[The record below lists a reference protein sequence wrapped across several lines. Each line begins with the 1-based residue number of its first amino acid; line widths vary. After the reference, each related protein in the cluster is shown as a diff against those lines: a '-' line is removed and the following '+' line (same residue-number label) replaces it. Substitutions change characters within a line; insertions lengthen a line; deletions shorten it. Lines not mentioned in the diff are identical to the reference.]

1 MNPYDRFILPKLID
15 TAMRAPQI
23 AEIRA
28 RVIPEAYGRV
38 LEVGMGSG
46 LNLAYYSDRVTKVV
60 GVEPAPELVRMAIER
75 AHAGHGHGGHPHVDI
90 RPQSGEQLPLEDA
103 SIDSAVFTWTL
114 CSIPDVYSALREAW
128 RVLKPGGLL
137 VFAEHGL
144 SPDRSVQAWQYRVQP
159 LWKCLAGGCHLT
171 RATDRL
177 LLDAGFVIDHLV
189 KGYMPGPRIAAFMY
203 EGRAHKPA

>member
-1 MNPYDRFILPKLID
+1 MNLYDRWVLPKLID
-15 TAMRAPQI
+15 TAMRSPEI
-23 AEIRA
+23 AAIRA
-28 RVIPEAYGRV
+28 RVIPAAHGRV

-46 LNLAYYSDRVTKVV
+46 LNLRYYSDKVTEVV
-60 GVEPAPELVRMAIER
+60 GVEPAPELARLALER
-75 AHAGHGHGGHPHVDI
+75 THLGHVHVDL
-90 RPQSGEQLPLEDA
+90 RQQSGEQLPLEDA

-144 SPDRSVQAWQYRVQP
+144 APDRSVQAWQHRVQP

-177 LLDAGFVIDHLV
+177 LLDAGFVIDELT
-189 KGYMPGPRIAAFMY
+189 KGYVPGPRIAAFMY